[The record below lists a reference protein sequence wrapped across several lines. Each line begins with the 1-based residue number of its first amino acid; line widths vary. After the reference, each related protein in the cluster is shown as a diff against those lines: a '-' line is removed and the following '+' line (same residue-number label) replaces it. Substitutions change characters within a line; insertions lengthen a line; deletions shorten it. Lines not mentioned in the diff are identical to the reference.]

1 MVRDSSAT
9 LASAAMCIPFVRSSR
24 ISTYPKAQPFST
36 IVEQIMAMRRRDNEV
51 VFPNAA
57 GIDVGA
63 SSHWVAVPKD
73 TTDEPVREFGAMTD
87 DLNAMADWLLACSVE
102 TVALESTGVYWI
114 PVYEVLEQRGLKV
127 WLVDARQ
134 MKYVPGRKSDVQ
146 DCQWLQKLMTLGFLR
161 AAWRPDGEICAVRA
175 VARQREVLLTEQA
188 SWVQRM
194 QKSLVQMNIQL
205 TEVLADV
212 MGMTGQ
218 AIIRDIVAGERDPKA
233 LARHRNTRVK
243 ASATEVQR
251 ALTGNWRDE
260 HLFVLRQALAMYD
273 DIARH
278 LAECDTKLQ
287 MLLTELGQ
295 LKVDLG
301 KAPRAGSKSRAD
313 FDVRQTLANW
323 AGVDLTR
330 INGLGLS
337 AVMKILSEIGPDLS
351 RFATV
356 KHFCSWL
363 GLCPGT
369 KISGGKVLS
378 AKTKRSVNRVRQALK
393 MAAMS
398 LSHSASALGAF
409 YRRLCS
415 RMDKP
420 RANTAVA
427 HKLARMVYFMLTRGE
442 DFVDQGQQRYEEQ
455 QHQRSVAALKRRA
468 AALGFDLNPTP
479 TQA

>member
-1 MVRDSSAT
+1 M
-9 LASAAMCIPFVRSSR
+9 L
-24 ISTYPKAQPFST
+24 
-36 IVEQIMAMRRRDNEV
+36 EQAMAMRKREDE

-63 SSHWVAVPKD
+63 SSHWVAAPAHLAE
-73 TTDEPVREFGAMTD
+73 EPVRECGAMTD
-87 DLNAMADWLLACSVE
+87 DLNAMARWLVACGVD

-114 PVYEVLEQRGLKV
+114 PVYEVLEQHGLTV

-146 DCQWLQKLMTLGFLR
+146 DCQWLQKLMSLGLLR
-161 AAWRPDGEICAVRA
+161 AAWRPDSEVCVVRA
-175 VARQREVLLTEQA
+175 VARQRQVLLTEQA

-194 QKSLVQMNIQL
+194 QKALVQMNIQL
-205 TEVLADV
+205 TEVLTDV

-218 AIIRDIVAGERDPKA
+218 AIIRAIVAGERDA
-233 LARHRNTRVK
+233 NVLARHRHGRVK
-243 ASATEVQR
+243 ASAQEIAK
-251 ALTGNWRDE
+251 ALTGNWREE
-260 HLFVLRQALAMYD
+260 HLFVLRQAVAMYD

-278 LAECDTKLQ
+278 LAECDAKLQ
-287 MLLTELGQ
+287 TLLAALGQ
-295 LKVDLG
+295 IKIDLG
-301 KAPRAGSKSRAD
+301 KAPRAGSKMRRD

-330 INGLGLS
+330 INGLGLTV
-337 AVMKILSEIGPDLS
+337 VMTILSEIGPDLS
-351 RFATV
+351 RFQSV

-363 GLCPGT
+363 GLCPAT

-378 AKTKRSVNRVRQALK
+378 AKTKRSINRVRQALK

-398 LSHSASALGAF
+398 VSHSASALGAF

-420 RANTAVA
+420 RANTATA

-442 DFVDQGQQRYEEQ
+442 AFVDEGQQRYEEQ
-455 QHQRSVAALKRRA
+455 QHERSVAALKRRA
-468 AALGFDLNPTP
+468 AALGFQLQPTP
-479 TQA
+479 IAA